1 MGRGETVAS
10 AIERSGLGAVLARV
24 PAWRGVLVL
33 GYHRIGAPLPRAHD
47 TALWS
52 ATQAEFDRQL
62 SFLKRRADVVSGD
75 DLPAALEARRGRHVA
90 LTFDDGYRDN
100 HDLAYPVLR
109 ANGLPAVFFLATG
122 FLDRPRVAWWDE
134 IAWMVRSSH
143 SELEPGDW
151 LSAPVPLA
159 DVRRQAAIRTVASA
173 YGRLDESDTE
183 AFLGWLGRASGSGRA
198 DAVHAASTWMTWD
211 MVREMRRGGMAFG
224 AHTVNH
230 PVLARCS
237 VAPAPRDRGLAA
249 RIRDEL
255 GEATT
260 LLSYPIGSRTSFDE
274 RTRACAREAGITH
287 AFSLY
292 GGYQQTGRL
301 DPLDIPRTFVGPAA
315 RRRGSW
321 RWRRAPAA
329 FARPIASVA
338 AADLPTPRPPS
349 RRASAG
355 AGWCGTELCGRS
367 RPSARARH

>member
-1 MGRGETVAS
+1 MGWGERAAS

-24 PAWRGVLVL
+24 PTWRGVLVL
-33 GYHRIGAPLPRAHD
+33 GYHRIGAPVPGAHD

-52 ATQAEFDRQL
+52 ATVDEFDRQL
-62 SFLKRRADVVSGD
+62 SFLERRADVVSGD
-75 DLPAALEARRGRHVA
+75 DLPAALEAPRGRHVA

-100 HDLAYPVLR
+100 HELAYPVLR

-134 IAWMVRSSH
+134 IAWMVRSSAR

-159 DVRRQAAIRTVASA
+159 DLRREAAVLTLASA
-173 YGRLDESDTE
+173 YARLDESSTE
-183 AFLGWLGRASGSGRA
+183 AFLDWLGRASGSGRA
-198 DAVHAASTWMTWD
+198 GPAQAASTWMTWD

-237 VAPAPRDRGLAA
+237 VARQRREIAGSVA

-255 GEATT
+255 GEAPT
-260 LLSYPIGSRTSFDE
+260 LLSYPIGSRSSFDE

-287 AFSLY
+287 AFSFY
-292 GGYQQTGRL
+292 GGYQRTGRG
-301 DPLDIPRTFVGPAA
+301 DHLDIPRTFVGPSRSPA
-315 RRRGSW
+315 RF
-321 RWRRAPAA
+321 RAGVTLPRL
-329 FARPIASVA
+329 FARPIA
-338 AADLPTPRPPS
+338 
-349 RRASAG
+349 AG
-355 AGWCGTELCGRS
+355 A
-367 RPSARARH
+367 HD